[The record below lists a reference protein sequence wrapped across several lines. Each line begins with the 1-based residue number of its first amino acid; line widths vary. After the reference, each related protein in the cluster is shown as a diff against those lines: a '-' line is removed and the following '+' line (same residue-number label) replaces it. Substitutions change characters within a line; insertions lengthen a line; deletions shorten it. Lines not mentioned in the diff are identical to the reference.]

1 MEKYLAKYN
10 VTKQAAPG
18 IDLRGAVSVRR
29 LPVEAHFPVGLGPQ
43 GIGQP
48 RKYPGISQLAWDL
61 KGLDN
66 LANILAA
73 KRPPDDKGDPL
84 DKYLMGFGLWR
95 PMAHKPEKSR
105 EPWHVELLPLQHQHR
120 LDRIKSHAMQ
130 KADYIVFAVQGRQN
144 LIRREHN
151 DELLKT
157 NRSII
162 DARALAKNTSSLLK
176 RFNVP
181 HGQRYIFQPVD
192 PDSMPLLRS

>member
-1 MEKYLAKYN
+1 MEKFLAKYN

-18 IDLRGAVSVRR
+18 IDHCAEPCLCGGYRSK
-29 LPVEAHFPVGLGPQ
+29 H
-43 GIGQP
+43 
-48 RKYPGISQLAWDL
+48 ISQLAWDL

-105 EPWHVELLPLQHQHR
+105 EPWHVELLSLQHQDR

-130 KADYIVFAVQGRQN
+130 KADYKDIV
-144 LIRREHN
+144 RRHH
-151 DELLKT
+151 L
-157 NRSII
+157 
-162 DARALAKNTSSLLK
+162 
-176 RFNVP
+176 
-181 HGQRYIFQPVD
+181 
-192 PDSMPLLRS
+192 DSR